1 VKINGSWKFIL
12 SALAVLGM
20 IVVGMRS
27 YSWFSLRN
35 FVLTPAEAKEV
46 NLVAIQPGKGY
57 RVIVA
62 NRIAQLGEVEESED
76 GRGGFGGGDVQNAQ
90 NLRRIPVR
98 ELLGSLNADP
108 MATGYLIER
117 MNELNGPDDPPSEY
131 KWQEEDLIKALDGD
145 PVLRRKLEIDLQC
158 TMDGAPIDSFS
169 ASRIFSGISIITK
182 VPIEVLT
189 GDKMTTVQAVVRQ
202 PYKSPLAAAVEKEL
216 NERFNPTPEQ
226 MLSAYLTKAKVTP
239 TEKDSVAKALRARI
253 SPERKAELSAKP
265 ERIVGSAMVLAN
277 TDHFITANS
286 RSYKAG
292 NGKDELTDL
301 TLKVTDEGRKRL
313 WKYSMDKVKSGFQ
326 LMFVV
331 DGVAFAAPK
340 IATELAES
348 EIKITQMPDRA
359 LAETA
364 VNRLKELKAKG

>member
-1 VKINGSWKFIL
+1 MKINGSWKFIL

-27 YSWFSLRN
+27 FSWLSLRN
-35 FVLTPAEAKEV
+35 FVLTPTEAKEV

-76 GRGGFGGGDVQNAQ
+76 GRGGFGGSDVQNAQ

-108 MATGYLIER
+108 KATGYLIER
-117 MNELNGPDDPPSEY
+117 MNELNGPDDPASDY
-131 KWQEEDLIKALDGD
+131 QWQEEDLVKALDGD
-145 PVLRRKLEIDLQC
+145 PALRKKLEIDLQS
-158 TMDGAPIDSFS
+158 TLDGGPVDSFS

-189 GDKMTTVQAVVRQ
+189 GDKLVTVQAIVRQ
-202 PYKSPLAAAVEKEL
+202 PYKAPLAGIVEKEL

-226 MLSAYLTKAKVTP
+226 MLSAYMTKAAETP
-239 TEKDSVAKALRARI
+239 AKKDSVANALRARI
-253 SPERKAELSAKP
+253 SPERKQELANKP
-265 ERIVGSAMVLAN
+265 KRIVGSAMVLAN
-277 TDHFITANS
+277 TEHFVTASS
-286 RSYKAG
+286 RTYKAG
-292 NGKDELTDL
+292 NGRDELTDL

-313 WKYSMDKVKSGFQ
+313 WKYSADAVRKGFQ

-331 DGVAFAAPK
+331 DGVAIAAPR
-340 IATELAES
+340 ITTELAES
-348 EIKITQMPDRA
+348 EIKITQMPDRDM
-359 LAETA
+359 AESA
-364 VNRLKELKAKG
+364 VKRLSELKAKQ

>member
-1 VKINGSWKFIL
+1 MKINGSWKFIL

-35 FVLTPAEAKEV
+35 FVLTPTEAKEV

-62 NRIAQLGEVEESED
+62 NRIAQLGEVEDSDD
-76 GRGGFGGGDVQNAQ
+76 GRGGFGGSDVQNAQ

-108 MATGYLIER
+108 QATGYLIER
-117 MNELNGPDDPPSEY
+117 MNELNGPDDPISDY
-131 KWQEEDLIKALDGD
+131 KWQEADLVKALDGD

-158 TMDGAPIDSFS
+158 TLDGAPIDSFS

-182 VPIEVLT
+182 VPIDVKT
-189 GDKMTTVQAVVRQ
+189 GDKMTTVQAIVRQ
-202 PYKSPLAAAVEKEL
+202 PYKSPLAGVVEKDL
-216 NERFNPTPEQ
+216 NERFNPTEDQ
-226 MLSAYLTKAKVTP
+226 MLSAYLTKAAENPPKKGAI
-239 TEKDSVAKALRARI
+239 TEALRARI
-253 SPERKAELSAKP
+253 SPERKKELAAKP

-277 TDHFITANS
+277 TDHFITASS

-292 NGKDELTDL
+292 NSRDELTDL
-301 TLKVTDEGRKRL
+301 TLRVTDEGRKRL
-313 WKYSMDKVKSGFQ
+313 WKYSTEVKTGFQ

-331 DGVAFAAPK
+331 DGVAIAAPRIK
-340 IATELAES
+340 TELAES
-348 EIKITQMPDRA
+348 ELKITQMPDRP
-359 LAETA
+359 LAESA
-364 VNRLKELKAKG
+364 VQRLTELKSR